1 MLCKSIKYELL
12 VSTFSI
18 QASLFR
24 CAVAVNYACTE
35 ISNCLYFYRGRK
47 KIEAYAAITCRN
59 LRNFPIRT
67 PPAHDLNEI
76 IRY

>member
-35 ISNCLYFYRGRK
+35 ITVSSIIEVVK
-47 KIEAYAAITCRN
+47 KTEAYDAITC
-59 LRNFPIRT
+59 
-67 PPAHDLNEI
+67 
-76 IRY
+76 